1 MSSVRNRFAGE
12 DGKLTSREAESDL
25 LMGHTRGEVQK
36 AVDEANSWLSGPHPP
51 WKCILLTRMP
61 K

>member
-1 MSSVRNRFAGE
+1 MSSVRSIFVGE

-25 LMGHTRGEVQK
+25 LMGHARREGQK

-51 WKCILLTRMP
+51 QKCIPLTRMP